1 MDAQKNNILSD
12 FTDIESLSLDYDF
25 NNDGKVDL
33 EDYKTALRQMQI
45 SGTKNAFG
53 YNKEQIEDVF
63 AQFVSTFSE
72 DSNTPISFSDGTNT
86 FHFFEDR
93 DENGIFDDSS
103 ELLGSQDG
111 MMELQ
116 SYDLDGNGKIDGD
129 ELKHLKLI
137 KVNQETGEFQYMTA
151 LDAGINEIDLSS
163 LVDMNIKQMSDT
175 ISNMSLDIKML
186 NGETLSTMQNEE
198 LLKPIEEEFANIFGS
213 KITDY
218 SDKIDDT
225 SYMED
230 FVKEMDI
237 QSPIE
242 GV

>member
-12 FTDIESLSLDYDF
+12 FTDIESLTLDYDF

-45 SGTKNAFG
+45 NGTENAFG
-53 YNKEQIEDVF
+53 FKKEQIEDVF
-63 AQFVSTFSE
+63 AQFVSTFTE
-72 DSNTPISFSDGTNT
+72 GSNAPISFSDGTST

-93 DENGIFDDSS
+93 DENGILDDSS

-111 MMELQ
+111 LMELMN
-116 SYDLDGNGKIDGD
+116 YDLDGNGKIDGA
-129 ELKHLKLI
+129 ELQHLKLV
-137 KVNQETGEFQYMTA
+137 KVNKDTGEFEYMSA
-151 LDAGINEIDLSS
+151 QEAGINEIDISS
-163 LVDMNIKQMSDT
+163 LVDMNIKQMSDN

-186 NGETLSTMQNEE
+186 NGETLSTIQNEN
-198 LLKPIEEEFANIFGS
+198 LLKPIEEEFSDIFGS
-213 KITDY
+213 KIIDY
-218 SDKIDDT
+218 SGKVDDT

-230 FVKEMDI
+230 FVKGMDI
-237 QSPIE
+237 QSPID